1 MDDEHIRISFGLQV
15 RHIRGS
21 RGWSQ
26 EELAARVGLD
36 RTYIG
41 GVERGERNPGLINI
55 VRIARALNV
64 PVKELFIAIE
74 NEEEYR

>member
-1 MDDEHIRISFGLQV
+1 MDDEHIRISFGQQV
-15 RHIRGS
+15 RHLRRS

-41 GVERGERNPGLINI
+41 SVERGERNPGLINI
-55 VRIARALNV
+55 VRLARAMDV
-64 PVKELFIAIE
+64 PVKQLFINISE
-74 NEEEYR
+74 GE